1 MSRIPRNTFALAAL
15 TLMLAA
21 VAFAGPPEAS
31 HPAAVAKATPRSH
44 VAHAKSSHVSTKV
57 DLNTAS
63 REDLMKL
70 PGISDALADKI
81 IAARPFASKSEL
93 VSKSVLTKAE
103 FAKISGKV
111 MAKTSGAMPSSGK

>member
-15 TLMLAA
+15 TLTLAA
-21 VAFAGPPEAS
+21 VAFAGSPEAS
-31 HPAAVAKATPRSH
+31 HPVAAKATPRSH
-44 VAHAKSSHVSTKV
+44 VTHAKAASHMSTKV

-70 PGISDALADKI
+70 PGIGETLADKI

-111 MAKTSGAMPSSGK
+111 MAKPTGTMPSSGK